1 MSADEPAERLTLIDD
16 QGREREFVLHD
27 AFDADDVEYYL
38 VEAVD
43 DPETVLV
50 LKRTDAGL
58 EAVEG
63 QELSRII
70 GLLESED

>member
-1 MSADEPAERLTLIDD
+1 MEEPPEQETVTLVDD

-27 AFDADDVEYYL
+27 AFDADDAEYYL

-50 LKRTDAGL
+50 LKKTDLGL

-63 QELSRII
+63 DELSRVIAV
-70 GLLESED
+70 LEAEG